1 MPLARAMA
9 RPASSGL
16 HRLAAPA
23 ESYSPGAAPREAVVV
38 AGGWV
43 GHDGGLALDRLAG
56 AGLEV
61 GQDQFLLD
69 GFVILLG
76 PAAQPVQ
83 ADDPGHED
91 GLQRA
96 VLAGLDRRHTEGCGA
111 VEFGDEVWA
120 FAGAVEAVGNQR
132 PERDAL
138 GAGQGGGGRDDAV
151 SDLPA
156 GAEVLTGHRG
166 RGVPGLPNTGVV
178 RKQRPA
184 VVGRDHRLRHRGQ
197 RLVAVPRRRQGGD
210 VIPRRPTLRT
220 ADKKVTAAGRPDA
233 VGV

>member
-9 RPASSGL
+9 RPASEGL

-23 ESYSPGAAPREAVVV
+23 ESCRPGAVLRGAVMV

-56 AGLEV
+56 AELEV
-61 GQDQFLLD
+61 GQDQLVLH

-83 ADDPGHED
+83 ADDPGHV
-91 GLQRA
+91 GGRQRA
-96 VLAGLDRRHTEGCGA
+96 V
-111 VEFGDEVWA
+111 
-120 FAGAVEAVGNQR
+120 
-132 PERDAL
+132 
-138 GAGQGGGGRDDAV
+138 
-151 SDLPA
+151 S
-156 GAEVLTGHRG
+156 
-166 RGVPGLPNTGVV
+166 RGVPGLPGTGVV

-184 VVGRDHRLRHRGQ
+184 VVGRGHRLRQRGR
-197 RLVAVPRRRQGGD
+197 RLVAVPRRRQGDD
-210 VIPRRPTLRT
+210 VIPQRPTLRT
-220 ADKKVTAAGRPDA
+220 ADKKVTAAGRPAA